1 MCIIWSEVSDPCP
14 RAQILLLHIWVLSCE
29 LQENWVTMLSTSDKV
44 RNIDKFN
51 HSYLIKGNTYPR
63 VSQSN
68 YCSIFWLFYT
78 VYVPHFSS
86 NYLFQPRCL
95 SFPSERPT
103 GPCRPHPP
111 RLSACKGTM
120 APHSSCLRPAGSEG
134 SDPSSETH
142 CFLAVRELTALL
154 NQISQNINT
163 GIADHDRDVCQINC
177 QDVEWI
183 PQFLISR
190 NYKRLPN

>member
-68 YCSIFWLFYT
+68 YYSIFWLFYT
-78 VYVPHFSS
+78 AYVPHFFIQ
-86 NYLFQPRCL
+86 LFVSTPLPELPQWETNRPMPAPPAQAVGLQGHSGTPLQLAATSGIRRSWSQQWQQHIAL
-95 SFPSERPT
+95 WPS
-103 GPCRPHPP
+103 
-111 RLSACKGTM
+111 
-120 APHSSCLRPAGSEG
+120 GSLQL
-134 SDPSSETH
+134 
-142 CFLAVRELTALL
+142 CWVR
-154 NQISQNINT
+154 
-163 GIADHDRDVCQINC
+163 
-177 QDVEWI
+177 
-183 PQFLISR
+183 
-190 NYKRLPN
+190 

>member
-78 VYVPHFSS
+78 VYVAPFFIQ
-86 NYLFQPRCL
+86 LFV
-95 SFPSERPT
+95 
-103 GPCRPHPP
+103 
-111 RLSACKGTM
+111 SAQLPGL
-120 APHSSCLRPAGSEG
+120 PQW
-134 SDPSSETH
+134 ETH
-142 CFLAVRELTALL
+142 RPNTCPTAQAVSLLGHSGTPLTVGYD
-154 NQISQNINT
+154 Q
-163 GIADHDRDVCQINC
+163 RDQK
-177 QDVEWI
+177 D
-183 PQFLISR
+183 LIRAVSTPDIT
-190 NYKRLPN
+190 L